1 VRLGQLVCPST
12 HARFFPLVSDEDLMR
27 MQGVIAQEFG
37 IYDEQ
42 MLSSRTFYLASLAKQ
57 IWENKKTSIESGMV
71 YIGG

>member
-1 VRLGQLVCPST
+1 
-12 HARFFPLVSDEDLMR
+12 

-37 IYDEQ
+37 IYDED
-42 MLSSRTFYLASLAKQ
+42 MLSSRTMYLASLAKQ